1 MSHDLLIRGG
11 RVIDPV
17 SRTDEKLD
25 LLILDGKIAR
35 IAADI
40 EHQEPIEVIDADG
53 KLVMPGLIDMHT
65 HLREPGYEY
74 KEDIQSGTR
83 AAAMGG
89 FTAVACMPN
98 TDPPCDNDSV
108 VSNILEIAKKHGCV
122 KVYPIGAAT
131 KGRAGKQLSE
141 MGEMKRAGAV
151 AFSDDGSPV
160 ATAEVLRCAME
171 YLKSF
176 DAVLIDHPEDSSL
189 SENGQVNY
197 GLMSTVLGLKGIP
210 REAEEIVVARDILVS
225 SLTKGKLHLA
235 HISTKGSVNLVRQAK
250 STGLNITCEVT
261 PHHLVL
267 TEEAVWKTGYDT
279 NTKVNPPLRTK
290 EDVESLRAALADG
303 TIDAIATDHAPHHA
317 DDKWVEFD
325 YAAFGISGL
334 ETAVPLVVDRL
345 VLSGIIDWMKMAET
359 MSTNP
364 AKILGVPGGTLQ
376 EGSIADV
383 TIIDPECE
391 RSVDPRG
398 FMSKG
403 QNTPFTGWRLTGA
416 PYATIVNGRTVML
429 DGRLM

>member
-250 STGLNITCEVT
+250 SSGLNITCEVT

-303 TIDAIATDHAPHHA
+303 TIDAIATDHAPHHT

-376 EGSIADV
+376 EGSVADV

>member
-108 VSNILEIAKKHGCV
+108 VSNILEIGKKHGCV

-141 MGEMKRAGAV
+141 MGEMRRAGAV

-250 STGLNITCEVT
+250 SSGLSITCEVT

-303 TIDAIATDHAPHHA
+303 TIDVIATDHAPHHA

-345 VLSGIIDWMKMAET
+345 VLSGVIDWMKMAET

-376 EGSIADV
+376 EGSVADV

>member
-345 VLSGIIDWMKMAET
+345 VLSGIIDWMKVAET

-376 EGSIADV
+376 EGSVADV

>member
-40 EHQEPIEVIDADG
+40 EHQEPIEVIDAYG

-250 STGLNITCEVT
+250 SSGLSITCEVT

-303 TIDAIATDHAPHHA
+303 TIDAIATDHAPHHT

-376 EGSIADV
+376 EGSVADV

>member
-303 TIDAIATDHAPHHA
+303 TIDAIATDHAPHHT

-376 EGSIADV
+376 EGSVADV

>member
-250 STGLNITCEVT
+250 SSGLNITCEVT

-303 TIDAIATDHAPHHA
+303 TIDVIATDHAPHHA

-345 VLSGIIDWMKMAET
+345 VLSGVIDWMKMAET

-376 EGSIADV
+376 EGSVADV

>member
-108 VSNILEIAKKHGCV
+108 VSNILEIGKKHGCV

-141 MGEMKRAGAV
+141 MGEMRRAGAV

-250 STGLNITCEVT
+250 SSGLNITCEVT

-303 TIDAIATDHAPHHA
+303 TIDAIATDHAPHHT

-345 VLSGIIDWMKMAET
+345 VLSGVIDWMKMAET

-376 EGSIADV
+376 EGSVADV

>member
-108 VSNILEIAKKHGCV
+108 VSNILEIGKKHGCV

-141 MGEMKRAGAV
+141 MGEMRRAGAV

-250 STGLNITCEVT
+250 SSGLNITCEVT

-303 TIDAIATDHAPHHA
+303 TIDVIATDHAPHHA

-345 VLSGIIDWMKMAET
+345 VLSGVIDWMKMAET

-376 EGSIADV
+376 EGSVADV

>member
-1 MSHDLLIRGG
+1 
-11 RVIDPV
+11 
-17 SRTDEKLD
+17 
-25 LLILDGKIAR
+25 
-35 IAADI
+35 
-40 EHQEPIEVIDADG
+40 
-53 KLVMPGLIDMHT
+53 
-65 HLREPGYEY
+65 
-74 KEDIQSGTR
+74 
-83 AAAMGG
+83 
-89 FTAVACMPN
+89 
-98 TDPPCDNDSV
+98 
-108 VSNILEIAKKHGCV
+108 
-122 KVYPIGAAT
+122 
-131 KGRAGKQLSE
+131 
-141 MGEMKRAGAV
+141 
-151 AFSDDGSPV
+151 
-160 ATAEVLRCAME
+160 
-171 YLKSF
+171 
-176 DAVLIDHPEDSSL
+176 
-189 SENGQVNY
+189 
-197 GLMSTVLGLKGIP
+197 
-210 REAEEIVVARDILVS
+210 
-225 SLTKGKLHLA
+225 
-235 HISTKGSVNLVRQAK
+235 
-250 STGLNITCEVT
+250 
-261 PHHLVL
+261 VL

-345 VLSGIIDWMKMAET
+345 VLSGIIDWMKVAET

>member
-345 VLSGIIDWMKMAET
+345 VLSGIIDWMKVAET

>member
-250 STGLNITCEVT
+250 SSGLNITCEVT

-303 TIDAIATDHAPHHA
+303 TIDAIATDHAPHHT

-345 VLSGIIDWMKMAET
+345 VLSGVIDWMKMAET

-376 EGSIADV
+376 EGSVADV

>member
-250 STGLNITCEVT
+250 SSGLSITCEVT

-345 VLSGIIDWMKMAET
+345 VLSGIIDWMKVAET

>member
-250 STGLNITCEVT
+250 SSGLSITCEVT

-303 TIDAIATDHAPHHA
+303 TIDAIATDHAPHHT

-376 EGSIADV
+376 EGSVADV

>member
-141 MGEMKRAGAV
+141 MGEMRRAGAV

-250 STGLNITCEVT
+250 SSGLSITCEVT

-303 TIDAIATDHAPHHA
+303 TIDAIATDHAPHHT

-376 EGSIADV
+376 EGSVADV

>member
-1 MSHDLLIRGG
+1 
-11 RVIDPV
+11 
-17 SRTDEKLD
+17 
-25 LLILDGKIAR
+25 
-35 IAADI
+35 
-40 EHQEPIEVIDADG
+40 
-53 KLVMPGLIDMHT
+53 
-65 HLREPGYEY
+65 
-74 KEDIQSGTR
+74 
-83 AAAMGG
+83 MGG

-345 VLSGIIDWMKMAET
+345 VLSGIIDWMKVAET

>member
-250 STGLNITCEVT
+250 SSGLSITCEVT

-303 TIDAIATDHAPHHA
+303 TIDVIATDHAPHHA

-345 VLSGIIDWMKMAET
+345 VLSGVIDWMKMAET

-376 EGSIADV
+376 EGSVADV